1 MRFIDLLGRLLGR
14 TSKRI
19 PPPASDLEELS
30 RVLTAGPPV
39 ETYGPGPR
47 LTGISS
53 DDIDKD
59 TGRIYPDYMARRQ
72 TRATAEAGRTYPIDD
87 VRPENSD

>member
-1 MRFIDLLGRLLGR
+1 MRFSDVLGRLLGR
-14 TSKRI
+14 ASKQV
-19 PPPASDLEELS
+19 PPPKSDLEQLS
-30 RVLTAGPPV
+30 RVLTAGPPA

-47 LTGISS
+47 LTGITS

-59 TGRIYPDYMARRQ
+59 TGRIYPDYMARRA
-72 TRATAEAGRTYPIDD
+72 TRAASEAGRTCAIGD

>member
-1 MRFIDLLGRLLGR
+1 MRFIDVLGRLLGR
-14 TSKRI
+14 ASKQV
-19 PPPASDLEELS
+19 PPPKSDLEQLS
-30 RVLTAGPPV
+30 RALTAGPPA

-53 DDIDKD
+53 DDIDKA
-59 TGRIYPDYMARRQ
+59 TGKLFPDYMARRQ

>member
-1 MRFIDLLGRLLGR
+1 MRFIDVLGRLLGR
-14 TSKRI
+14 ASKQV
-19 PPPASDLEELS
+19 PPPKSDLEQLS
-30 RVLTAGPPV
+30 RALTAGPPV

-72 TRATAEAGRTYPIDD
+72 ARAESEAGRTYPIGD

>member
-14 TSKRI
+14 ASKQV
-19 PPPASDLEELS
+19 PPPKSDLEQLS
-30 RVLTAGPPV
+30 RVLTRTPV
-39 ETYGPGPR
+39 EASSPGPR
-47 LTGISS
+47 LTGLTS